1 MRDRLIELL
10 EDNFPERYEVLL
22 RKDIEKLADHL
33 LANGVVLLDLAV
45 VTPENRPLIAQI
57 ANMPLND
64 VCKLIKAKQEG
75 RVIVPPAKVG
85 QTVYFLLECDDEW
98 CLSEDTVTEVC
109 SRGFY
114 VSAFSPPQ
122 SDHGHFTEYGE
133 LGGTVFTDKAAAEL
147 ALKER
152 EGT

>member
-1 MRDRLIELL
+1 MGNQFAELIK
-10 EDNFPERYEVLL
+10 DGDWNFNEM
-22 RKDIEKLADHL
+22 LANVADCL
-33 LANGVVLLDLAV
+33 LANGVIL
-45 VTPENRPLIAQI
+45 
-57 ANMPLND
+57 
-64 VCKLIKAKQEG
+64 
-75 RVIVPPAKVG
+75 PPVKVG

-109 SRGFY
+109 SSGFY

-133 LGGTVFTDKAAAEL
+133 LGGTVFTDKGQAEL